1 MTRRFGNGGY
11 LYCGKVTNQP
21 SKGVTVLK
29 LVGRIVVLAALA
41 TPLQL
46 NAQSIE
52 SSDGGIKVRLTG
64 RLKVQYNTSSVARE
78 EGAAARAIPF
88 STFET
93 REVRLSANV
102 EVGQW
107 ITGVIEPDFALG
119 QITLRDAYIDLAFNP
134 RFGLRLGQFKK
145 PFSALELESSTRT
158 MAIER
163 GVRIRGLTESL
174 QASAGAEP
182 LSTFLPNFE
191 GKPLLPDET
200 EMLGTLGYSGYDM
213 GVEAHGKLGR
223 FAYQVGAFNGNG
235 ANRRADIGNIAFAS
249 RITYVPFSSLPLTL
263 GGAASYREFFRR
275 GAAGDADFS
284 KQVGKAVE
292 VDAEWGG
299 FRRPGLHLQLEGS
312 TGRNLVEDG
321 TFVGAQ
327 GIVGLFRP
335 TGGGRIEG
343 IEPLVRVGYAD
354 ADRDRPGASA
364 WLLTPGVNIYFA
376 GRNRFMVNWDLFS
389 PVGEPFHSAH
399 ALRAQAQIHF

>member
-1 MTRRFGNGGY
+1 LSGR
-11 LYCGKVTNQP
+11 VTNEPP
-21 SKGVTVLK
+21 SKGIPVLK

-46 NAQSIE
+46 KAQSIE
-52 SSDGGIKVRLTG
+52 STDGGIKVRLTG

-119 QITLRDAYIDLAFNP
+119 QVTLRDAYVDLAFNP

-145 PFSALELESSTRT
+145 PFSTLELESSTKVLP
-158 MAIER
+158 IER
-163 GVRIRGLTESL
+163 GVRIRGLAESL
-174 QASAGAEP
+174 KAGAGSE
-182 LSTFLPNFE
+182 LASSLPVFE
-191 GKPLLPDET
+191 GAPLIPEEQEL
-200 EMLGTLGYSGYDM
+200 LRTLGYSSYDM

-235 ANRRADIGNIAFAS
+235 ANRRAETGNIAFAS
-249 RITYVPFSSLPLTL
+249 RLTYAPVASLPLTL
-263 GGAASYREFFRR
+263 GGAASYREFFRG
-275 GAAGDADFS
+275 GAPGDATFS
-284 KQVGKAVE
+284 KAVGKAVE

-299 FRRPGLHLQLEGS
+299 FRRPGLHVLLEGS
-312 TGRNLVEDG
+312 TGSNLVEDG

-335 TGGGRIEG
+335 TGGGRVEG
-343 IEPLVRVGYAD
+343 IEPLLRVSYAD
-354 ADRDRPGASA
+354 ADRSRPGASA

-389 PVGEPFHSAH
+389 PVGEPFHSAN